1 MLNNIGLPGLLLI
14 VAVTVLLFGRGKV
27 SAIMGEM
34 GSGITA
40 FKRGIR
46 DGETL
51 DAPTSS
57 EKTAEDGK

>member
-14 VAVTVLLFGRGKV
+14 VVVTVILFGRGKV

-40 FKRGIR
+40 FKKGIR
-46 DGETL
+46 EGEKA
-51 DAPTSS
+51 DALPSS
-57 EKTAEDGK
+57 QNSAEEGR